1 MNILGIK
8 GFRAYLC
15 VLNQDPYKM
24 AFVTD
29 IIFLNTHGKFED
41 KIYRVIH
48 GRTVSSRYPVYKKG
62 RKRSEK
68 QVANNVTFGDATI
81 YAKRVMID
89 PTLRCKY
96 ELRVKGLQNAWNLAI
111 RDYMLRHRVKKIK
124 GIDTSGYEELR
135 RRSVNFSTW
144 EMEKE
149 IPATGLRN
157 EKSSNIVESLITAEV
172 PFQGG

>member
-1 MNILGIK
+1 
-8 GFRAYLC
+8 
-15 VLNQDPYKM
+15 M

-29 IIFLNTHGKFED
+29 IIFLNTHGRFED
-41 KIYRVIH
+41 KIYRVIR
-48 GRTVSSRYPVYKKG
+48 GRTVSSRYPVYTKG

-81 YAKRVMID
+81 YAKRVIID

-111 RDYMLRHRVKKIK
+111 RDYMLRHRAKKIK

-135 RRSVNFSTW
+135 RRGVNLSTW
-144 EMEKE
+144 ENEKE
-149 IPATGLRN
+149 IPATRLRN
-157 EKSSNIVESLITAEV
+157 EEPSKKVETLVIDGV
-172 PFQGG
+172 PFLGG

>member
-1 MNILGIK
+1 M
-8 GFRAYLC
+8 
-15 VLNQDPYKM
+15 LNQDPYKM

-29 IIFLNTHGKFED
+29 IIFLNTHGRFED

-81 YAKRVMID
+81 YAKRVIID

-111 RDYMLRHRVKKIK
+111 QDYMLRHRVKKIK

-135 RRSVNFSTW
+135 RRGVNLSTW
-144 EMEKE
+144 ESEKE
-149 IPATGLRN
+149 IPATRLSN
-157 EKSSNIVESLITAEV
+157 EELSKKVESLVIDEV
-172 PFQGG
+172 PF

>member
-1 MNILGIK
+1 M
-8 GFRAYLC
+8 
-15 VLNQDPYKM
+15 LNQDPYKM

-29 IIFLNTHGKFED
+29 IIFLNTHGRFED

-81 YAKRVMID
+81 YAKRVIID

-124 GIDTSGYEELR
+124 GIDTSGYEELSR
-135 RRSVNFSTW
+135 RGVNFSTW
-144 EMEKE
+144 ESEKE
-149 IPATGLRN
+149 IPATRSLNEGLT
-157 EKSSNIVESLITAEV
+157 KKVESVVTAEV
-172 PFQGG
+172 LYRGG

>member
-1 MNILGIK
+1 M
-8 GFRAYLC
+8 
-15 VLNQDPYKM
+15 LNQDPYKM

-29 IIFLNTHGKFED
+29 IIFLNTHGRFED

-48 GRTVSSRYPVYKKG
+48 GRTVSSRYPVYLKG

-68 QVANNVTFGDATI
+68 QVAINVTFADATI
-81 YAKRVMID
+81 YAKKVIID

-96 ELRVKGLQNAWNLAI
+96 ELRMKGLQNAWNLAI

-135 RRSVNFSTW
+135 RRGVNLATW
-144 EMEKE
+144 ESEKE
-149 IPATGLRN
+149 IPTTGLSDEAPIKN
-157 EKSSNIVESLITAEV
+157 VESSVADEV
-172 PFQGG
+172 LFWGG

>member
-1 MNILGIK
+1 
-8 GFRAYLC
+8 
-15 VLNQDPYKM
+15 M

-29 IIFLNTHGKFED
+29 IIFINTHGRFED
-41 KIYRVIH
+41 KVYRVIH
-48 GRTVSSRYPVYKKG
+48 GRTVSSRYPDYKKG

-81 YAKRVMID
+81 YAKRVIID

-111 RDYMLRHRVKKIK
+111 KDYMLRHRVKKIK

-135 RRSVNFSTW
+135 RRGVNLSTW
-144 EMEKE
+144 ESGKE
-149 IPATGLRN
+149 IPAAGSIN
-157 EKSSNIVESLITAEV
+157 EKATYKVESLVNAEV
-172 PFQGG
+172 PFLGG

>member
-1 MNILGIK
+1 
-8 GFRAYLC
+8 
-15 VLNQDPYKM
+15 M

-29 IIFLNTHGKFED
+29 IIFVNTHGRFKD
-41 KIYRVIH
+41 KVYRVIN

-68 QVANNVTFGDATI
+68 QEANNVTFSDATI
-81 YAKRVMID
+81 YAKRVIID

-111 RDYMLRHRVKKIK
+111 QDYMLRHRVKKIK

-135 RRSVNFSTW
+135 RRGVNLSTW
-144 EMEKE
+144 ESGKKP
-149 IPATGLRN
+149 PATRLNN
-157 EKSSNIVESLITAEV
+157 EGPTKNVESLIIAEV
-172 PFQGG
+172 PFLGG

>member
-1 MNILGIK
+1 M
-8 GFRAYLC
+8 
-15 VLNQDPYKM
+15 LNQHPYKM

-29 IIFLNTHGKFED
+29 IIFVNTHGRFKD

-68 QVANNVTFGDATI
+68 QVAVNVTFADATI

-96 ELRVKGLQNAWNLAI
+96 EERVKGLQNAWNLAI

-124 GIDTSGYEELR
+124 GVDTSGYEELR
-135 RRSVNFSTW
+135 RRSVNLSTW
-144 EMEKE
+144 ESEKE
-149 IPATGLRN
+149 IPATGLLN
-157 EKSSNIVESLITAEV
+157 EAPTHKVESLVTAEV
-172 PFQGG
+172 PFPGG

>member
-1 MNILGIK
+1 
-8 GFRAYLC
+8 
-15 VLNQDPYKM
+15 M

-29 IIFLNTHGKFED
+29 IIFLNTHGKFGD

-62 RKRSEK
+62 RKRSKK
-68 QVANNVTFGDATI
+68 QIANNVTFGDATI
-81 YAKRVMID
+81 YAKRVIID

-135 RRSVNFSTW
+135 RRSVNLTTW
-144 EMEKE
+144 ESEKE
-149 IPATGLRN
+149 IPATGVRN
-157 EKSSNIVESLITAEV
+157 EETTNKVESLVTDDV

>member
-1 MNILGIK
+1 
-8 GFRAYLC
+8 
-15 VLNQDPYKM
+15 M

-29 IIFLNTHGKFED
+29 IIFLNTHGRFED

-62 RKRSEK
+62 RKRSER
-68 QVANNVTFGDATI
+68 QVANNVIFADATI
-81 YAKRVMID
+81 YAKRVIID

-111 RDYMLRHRVKKIK
+111 QDYMLRHRVKKIK
-124 GIDTSGYEELR
+124 GIDTSGYEELKR
-135 RRSVNFSTW
+135 RGVNLSTW
-144 EMEKE
+144 EIEKKT
-149 IPATGLRN
+149 PSTGL
-157 EKSSNIVESLITAEV
+157 SSEVLSKKVEALVTDEV

>member
-1 MNILGIK
+1 
-8 GFRAYLC
+8 
-15 VLNQDPYKM
+15 M

-29 IIFLNTHGKFED
+29 IIFLNTHGRFED

-68 QVANNVTFGDATI
+68 QDANNVTFGDATI
-81 YAKRVMID
+81 YAKRVIID

-111 RDYMLRHRVKKIK
+111 QDYMLRHRVKKIK

-135 RRSVNFSTW
+135 RRSVNLSTW
-144 EMEKE
+144 ETDKE
-149 IPATGLRN
+149 IPGTRLSN
-157 EKSSNIVESLITAEV
+157 EEPSRRVESLVIDDM

>member
-1 MNILGIK
+1 
-8 GFRAYLC
+8 
-15 VLNQDPYKM
+15 M
-24 AFVTD
+24 AIVTD
-29 IIFLNTHGKFED
+29 VIFLNTHGRFKD
-41 KIYRVIH
+41 KVYRVIY
-48 GRTVSSRYPVYKKG
+48 GRTVSSRYPDYKKG

-81 YAKRVMID
+81 YAKRIIID

-135 RRSVNFSTW
+135 RRGVNLSTW
-144 EMEKE
+144 ESEKE
-149 IPATGLRN
+149 PPATRLTN
-157 EKSSNIVESLITAEV
+157 EELSKKVEALVIDDV

>member
-1 MNILGIK
+1 
-8 GFRAYLC
+8 
-15 VLNQDPYKM
+15 M

-29 IIFLNTHGKFED
+29 IIFLNTHGRFKD
-41 KIYRVIH
+41 KVYRVIN
-48 GRTVSSRYPVYKKG
+48 GRTVSSRYPVYEKG

-81 YAKRVMID
+81 YAKRVIID
-89 PTLRCKY
+89 STLRCKY

-111 RDYMLRHRVKKIK
+111 QDYMLRHRVKKIK
-124 GIDTSGYEELR
+124 GIDTSGYEELSR
-135 RRSVNFSTW
+135 RGVNFSTW
-144 EMEKE
+144 EVEKE

-157 EKSSNIVESLITAEV
+157 EEPSKKVETLVTDDV

>member
-1 MNILGIK
+1 
-8 GFRAYLC
+8 
-15 VLNQDPYKM
+15 M

-29 IIFLNTHGKFED
+29 IIFLNTHGKFGD

-68 QVANNVTFGDATI
+68 QEANNVTFSDATI
-81 YAKRVMID
+81 YAKRVIID

-111 RDYMLRHRVKKIK
+111 QDYMLRHRVKKIK

-135 RRSVNFSTW
+135 RR
-144 EMEKE
+144 E
-149 IPATGLRN
+149 
-157 EKSSNIVESLITAEV
+157 
-172 PFQGG
+172 

>member
-1 MNILGIK
+1 
-8 GFRAYLC
+8 
-15 VLNQDPYKM
+15 M

-48 GRTVSSRYPVYKKG
+48 GRTVSSRYPDYKKG

-68 QVANNVTFGDATI
+68 QVANNVTFADATI

-96 ELRVKGLQNAWNLAI
+96 ELRVKGLQNVWNLAI
-111 RDYMLRHRVKKIK
+111 QDYMLRHRLKKIK
-124 GIDTSGYEELR
+124 GIDTSGFEELSR
-135 RRSVNFSTW
+135 RGVNLSTW
-144 EMEKE
+144 ETERE
-149 IPATGLRN
+149 IPATGLNDEEPSRR
-157 EKSSNIVESLITAEV
+157 VESLVTGEIL
-172 PFQGG
+172 FWGG

>member
-1 MNILGIK
+1 
-8 GFRAYLC
+8 
-15 VLNQDPYKM
+15 M

-29 IIFLNTHGKFED
+29 VIFVNTHGKFGD

-81 YAKRVMID
+81 YAKRVIID

-111 RDYMLRHRVKKIK
+111 RDYMLRHRVKKMK
-124 GIDTSGYEELR
+124 EIDTSGYEELSR
-135 RRSVNFSTW
+135 MGVNLTTW
-144 EMEKE
+144 EREKE
-149 IPATGLRN
+149 IPATRLNN
-157 EKSSNIVESLITAEV
+157 ETPIKNVESSVTEKVL
-172 PFQGG
+172 FWGG

>member
-1 MNILGIK
+1 
-8 GFRAYLC
+8 
-15 VLNQDPYKM
+15 M

-29 IIFLNTHGKFED
+29 IIFLNTHGRFED

-68 QVANNVTFGDATI
+68 QIANNVTFGDATI

-111 RDYMLRHRVKKIK
+111 KDYMLRHRVKKIK

-135 RRSVNFSTW
+135 RRSVNLSTW
-144 EMEKE
+144 ESEKE
-149 IPATGLRN
+149 PPGTRSLN
-157 EKSSNIVESLITAEV
+157 EEPTKRVESLINAEV
-172 PFQGG
+172 PFTGG

>member
-1 MNILGIK
+1 LELK
-8 GFRAYLC
+8 GFSAYLC
-15 VLNQDPYKM
+15 LLNQHPYKM

-29 IIFLNTHGKFED
+29 VIFLNTHGRFED

-81 YAKRVMID
+81 YAKRVIID

-111 RDYMLRHRVKKIK
+111 RDYMLRHRVKKIR

-135 RRSVNFSTW
+135 RRGVNLSTW
-144 EMEKE
+144 ETEKE
-149 IPATGLRN
+149 IAVTGLNN
-157 EKSSNIVESLITAEV
+157 EELSKKVESLVTGEV
-172 PFQGG
+172 PFLGG